1 MRQSFYQLLSLL
13 TLSTMIMAAP
23 ITRAEVSSQQ
33 ATPQTQTQTQ
43 PDPIPVVASFSIL
56 ANMAEEIG
64 GPLVSVTSL
73 VGPDSDAHV
82 FNPSPTDARALSK
95 AKVVVINGLGFE
107 GWIDRLIK
115 SSGFSGELVVAS
127 NGVKPLGF
135 ADEHES
141 HKEKEDDHH
150 DHGHGHEE
158 DKHDST
164 RDHHSA
170 KEHDHG
176 DVDPHAWQD
185 LRNGQIY
192 AANIRDALI
201 AAMPAYREQIQTRAQ
216 QYIEQMGILD
226 QITRERLDRLAPPFK
241 RVITSHDAFGYFGH
255 AYGIEFFAAQGWSTD
270 REVSAADMAT
280 IIREIRHDD
289 VRALFV
295 ENMSDPRLMQRISE
309 ETGVRIGGA
318 LYSDALSAPGTQADT
333 YLKMF
338 ETNVNTFLQA
348 IEP

>member
-13 TLSTMIMAAP
+13 TLSTVMLAAP
-23 ITRAEVSSQQ
+23 ITRAEVSTQQ
-33 ATPQTQTQTQ
+33 ATPQPQSQ
-43 PDPIPVVASFSIL
+43 PDPLPVVASFSIL

-82 FNPSPTDARALSK
+82 FNPSPTDARALSN

-141 HKEKEDDHH
+141 HKEKEDDH
-150 DHGHGHEE
+150 
-158 DKHDST
+158 
-164 RDHHSA
+164 
-170 KEHDHG
+170 G

-201 AAMPAYREQIQTRAQ
+201 AAMPAHREQIQTRAQ
-216 QYIEQMGILD
+216 QYIEQMRILD

-318 LYSDALSAPGTQADT
+318 LYSDALSAPGTQADN
-333 YLKMF
+333 YLKLF